1 LLTLEGTMQAI
12 IMSERTEVR
21 ESELPDDTFKKVS
34 FSEGGAGPLI
44 KDADMTHIMGMH
56 IPKLCSVE
64 VTYSDTFTERYRWY
78 AQHDAWGLEAS

>member
-1 LLTLEGTMQAI
+1 MQAI

-21 ESELPDDTFKKVS
+21 KSELPDDTFKKVS

-44 KDADMTHIMGMH
+44 KDPDMTHIMGMH
-56 IPKLCSVE
+56 IPKLCCVE